1 MLRKLRTVPAAR
13 RIIDVKIE
21 IKNWELRLDS
31 DSTFKACC
39 ALENDMAVNLLC
51 DFNGWFLAKIP

>member
-1 MLRKLRTVPAAR
+1 MQEELSMW
-13 RIIDVKIE
+13 KIE

-39 ALENDMAVNLLC
+39 VLENDMAVNLLC
-51 DFNGWFLAKIP
+51 DFNAWFFAKIP